1 MIRAIFFDSKV
12 NTWME
17 MINPVQTYCAN
28 DKKDVLN
35 TLNIIEDS
43 AKKGLYVAGF
53 VSYEA
58 ASSFDQSLKHQEL
71 QDTPLAWFT
80 EFRTIR
86 PFELSEND
94 DPINLAPVNEGKNF
108 ISSVMRIKDFLESGD
123 VYQVNL
129 TQKLHGDIE
138 NSATNIFSKLLRTQ
152 PSPYAMLLESDDFSI
167 CSASPEL
174 FFSKRGKIIKMQL
187 MKNQI
192 RRI

>member
-1 MIRAIFFDSKV
+1 
-12 NTWME
+12 ME

-86 PFELSEND
+86 PFELSEN
-94 DPINLAPVNEGKNF
+94 V
-108 ISSVMRIKDFLESGD
+108 
-123 VYQVNL
+123 
-129 TQKLHGDIE
+129 
-138 NSATNIFSKLLRTQ
+138 
-152 PSPYAMLLESDDFSI
+152 
-167 CSASPEL
+167 
-174 FFSKRGKIIKMQL
+174 
-187 MKNQI
+187 
-192 RRI
+192 